1 MPLVECLSSG
11 KARWPPGS
19 VGNKA
24 LGHECRFGPGLA
36 FTPPDRR
43 RFSFEVAPGCRPGGR
58 VLFVQKVAVSPL
70 HRSIADTVAGLG

>member
-36 FTPPDRR
+36 FTPLIGRASASTWRQAVDQVKWT
-43 RFSFEVAPGCRPGGR
+43 RFSGGIP
-58 VLFVQKVAVSPL
+58 VDLL
-70 HRSIADTVAGLG
+70 IE